1 MSNLTIEQT
10 GLSHYDAAS
19 LVAQFRDVRAQTEL
33 LCKPL
38 ETEDYVIQS
47 MPDVSPPKWHLAH
60 TSWFFEQ
67 FVLDVFQPGYERFHP
82 MYHYLFNSYYNTAGD
97 YHPRLRRGM
106 LSRPSV
112 PEIYAYR

>member
-10 GLSHYDAAS
+10 GLAHYDNAS
-19 LVAQFRDVRAQTEL
+19 LAAAFRAMRQQTEA
-33 LCKPL
+33 LCSPL

-67 FVLDVFQPGYERFHP
+67 FVLDVFQPGYVRFHP
-82 MYHYLFNSYYNTAGD
+82 KYNYLFNSYFTYGETTS
-97 YHPRLRRGM
+97 PR
-106 LSRPSV
+106 
-112 PEIYAYR
+112 